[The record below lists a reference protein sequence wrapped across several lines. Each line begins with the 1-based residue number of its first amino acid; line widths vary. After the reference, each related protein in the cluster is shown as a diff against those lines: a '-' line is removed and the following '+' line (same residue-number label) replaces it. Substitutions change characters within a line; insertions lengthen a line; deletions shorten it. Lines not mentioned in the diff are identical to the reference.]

1 MLRRAALKAMTGA
14 AVAALALRTSARA
27 QAKASKKAALYQD
40 HPMDIR
46 SCATCSLFEAPKTC
60 RVVEGDVSPK
70 GWCNLYSLAE

>member
-46 SCATCSLFEAPKTC
+46 SCATCSLFEAC

-70 GWCNLYSLAE
+70 GWCNLYSLAD